1 MLSKH
6 STELKAKLNINGK
19 PSVKLVPNLFNKTKY
34 VLYYRNLKLYLPYGM
49 KLFKINW
56 LKPYI
61 ELNTK
66 VRKEATTD
74 FEKDFFKLMNNSVF
88 GKTME
93 HIFNR
98 LNVELHQNACAK
110 YSQSQ
115 IFSPSR
121 SSMTT

>member
-1 MLSKH
+1 
-6 STELKAKLNINGK
+6 
-19 PSVKLVPNLFNKTKY
+19 
-34 VLYYRNLKLYLPYGM
+34 M

-66 VRKEATTD
+66 VRKGATTD

-98 LNVELHQNACAK
+98 LNVELHQNACANIRK
-110 YSQSQ
+110 AK
-115 IFSPSR
+115 FSVLQDLQ
-121 SSMTT
+121 